1 MSENETKRD
10 VPLTSIKQLE
20 NIRLNE
26 KFCSIVHTDILSS
39 KQCEAISKEIVPEL
53 WSDVDSKSTDI
64 IKNIKRQALPIN
76 TDGWPLTYIL
86 AGLKEADTE
95 KFKFDLRGFMDNDAP
110 TLWQFPKGSQY
121 DWHVD
126 IGNNFPTRKL
136 SFIVQLSDPKDYEGG
151 DVEFLNSKTDKEALR
166 QQGKLIIFPAF
177 ISHKITKVTKGV
189 RHAIVGWV
197 HGPTFF

>member
-1 MSENETKRD
+1 MIENETKRD

-39 KQCEAISKEIVPEL
+39 KQCEAINKEIIPEL
-53 WSDVDSKSTDI
+53 WTDVNAKADI
-64 IKNIKRQALPIN
+64 IKNIKRQPLPIN

-86 AGLKEADTE
+86 SGLKEADEE

-110 TLWQFPKGSQY
+110 TLWQFSKGSSY
-121 DWHVD
+121 DWHID

-151 DVEFLNSKTDKEALR
+151 DIEFLNSKTDKEALR

-177 ISHKITKVTKGV
+177 LSHKITKVTKGV

>member
-1 MSENETKRD
+1 MSENETKKD
-10 VPLTSIKQLE
+10 VPLTSIHPLE
-20 NIRLNE
+20 NIRLN
-26 KFCSIVHTDILSS
+26 KNFCSIVHTDILST
-39 KQCEAISKEIVPEL
+39 KQCEAINKEIVPEL
-53 WSDVDSKSTDI
+53 WSDVSTKDTNI
-64 IKNIKRQALPIN
+64 IKNIQRQPLPMN
-76 TDGWPLTYIL
+76 TDGWPLTYFL
-86 AGLKEADTE
+86 AGLKEADSE

-110 TLWQFPKGSQY
+110 TLWQFPKGSSY

-151 DVEFLNSKTDKEALR
+151 DVEFLNSKTDKESLR
-166 QQGKLIIFPAF
+166 QQGKLIIFPSF
-177 ISHKITKVTKGV
+177 ITHRMSKVTKGV